1 MFGFDDGN
9 VCSWQILLQKSQKA
23 QRLIFRQR
31 TKQATIAEH
40 FNDARYTRAATAM
53 IAQIARIRPGR
64 PVGGLHQTRDVTR
77 WHV

>member
-1 MFGFDDGN
+1 MKSHFR
-9 VCSWQILLQKSQKA
+9 SWQILLQKSQKA
-23 QRLIFRQR
+23 QRLISRQR

-53 IAQIARIRPGR
+53 IAQIARSFGQAAQ
-64 PVGGLHQTRDVTR
+64 LAACTKLAMFTR